1 LEDKLMDITNKFE
14 ENVRTY
20 QMDQKKW
27 EKEKAVLEQKVSL
40 NQNQIDELKS
50 KEKSLDAN
58 LTISKAN
65 MSKEVRDISLRFEKE
80 REELKSE
87 LNIKTERLNET
98 CEELNS
104 VKE

>member
-1 LEDKLMDITNKFE
+1 MDITNKFE

-98 CEELNS
+98 CE
-104 VKE
+104 

>member
-1 LEDKLMDITNKFE
+1 MDITNKFE

>member
-1 LEDKLMDITNKFE
+1 LEEKLMDITNKFE

>member
-1 LEDKLMDITNKFE
+1 MDITNKFE

-87 LNIKTERLNET
+87 LNIKTEMLNET

>member
-1 LEDKLMDITNKFE
+1 
-14 ENVRTY
+14 
-20 QMDQKKW
+20 MDQKKW

-40 NQNQIDELKS
+40 NQTLIDELKS

-58 LTISKAN
+58 LNMSKAN

-87 LNIKTERLNET
+87 LNIKTEKLNEIS
-98 CEELNS
+98 EELTS